1 MGLTWRGSAPLP
13 KVSLPAPADT
23 VLQRPQ
29 LMQQLLE
36 APAGVWLGSPAAS
49 GKTVLAA
56 SALRAHA
63 LQTHE
68 LEAHAPRASRSQSH
82 GLPVFWMQLD
92 QGDNDAGSFFHF
104 AGLAASRVEGAQRKP
119 PALPVYGREVGESLV
134 DFARAW
140 FRAVHARLPPS
151 CVMVFD
157 DWHAIAET
165 NPLQQILAP
174 ALNELPAGH
183 RLWLLSRHAPPAELN
198 SARVRGR
205 LAVLDFSDLALSV
218 DEVQALVSRGP
229 ALARQQPR
237 PVSRPVGDD
246 AMHRAERWHR
256 WCEGW
261 VGALVFALAAGRNE
275 PSALPPA
282 MSSGTA
288 ATLFGFLG
296 AELFEAAAP
305 ALREFML
312 LSAWMPFVSEPL
324 ARQAMPGADT
334 RTAIDALL
342 RQSLLLAIDGGAGG
356 HGNGNRTW
364 RYHRLLREFLQQRSR
379 EQWGETGHAARL
391 AALANTLRDAALP
404 EAAAGLYIEAGHWP
418 GLVQL
423 LLQQAPGL
431 LRSGRTATLAQWAEA
446 LPKTARTP
454 WVRYWHASALN
465 ARDTRLGMREFE
477 RAYDAFWAAGDAEGL
492 YRSWCGVIEAIT
504 YACDDYGALELWLQR
519 LRELRRRFPR
529 MPSLMVRAQV
539 SVYGFSATFFL
550 RPQAPEFARWQRHVQ
565 RFYRLSPRRSDKT
578 AIGGLLGL
586 YHTAITGMGGLGA
599 HLQSLRP
606 LLDDPTVPP
615 FHRLVGGLPDVIHH
629 WIAGDSE
636 QALQRLAVY
645 TQLARDTGTHAID
658 RQYAFQH
665 VYVHCLR
672 GELDAA
678 DQYLKRL
685 AGQLDNM
692 GQLDVA
698 QHQFL
703 TGWRAALGGRLD
715 EAVHLLQAACDNAR
729 QRRFAFFEAI
739 SRGLLAELLACA
751 GDAGAARHHA
761 DEALASARELG
772 SVTAQVA
779 CLMQRAVV
787 AERANTAGP
796 ALAALIAEAF
806 AHAQRHGHFA
816 YGGLMPASLSRL
828 VQRALALGVAPHFVR
843 ELVRRRGLLPPA
855 FTEAGTGESW
865 PWALK
870 LHGFGHMQVLL
881 DDEDLATTKPGR
893 SLDLLRALLCV
904 LPSPLPVNTALAWL
918 WPETI
923 GADQRKVFDVA
934 VHRLRK
940 LLGDERLL
948 RLEGGK
954 LALDVQRVWTDVGA
968 LTAVLE
974 AQAIGRLS
982 AADAVHYLTRLL
994 RGRLLDGDESPWI
1007 QAAREVWRRR
1017 LAHASLRII
1026 EALAVQPGGGSSE
1039 RGLLQAIFNADPASE
1054 PIARQLMLCL
1064 LSAGDARQAAQVL
1077 RLCNRVRQ
1085 LGGEPPLA
1093 PLTLE
1098 MAARHGLQV
1107 SSDKHH

>member
-1 MGLTWRGSAPLP
+1 MGLSWRGNAPLP
-13 KVSLPAPADT
+13 KVSLPAPADS
-23 VLQRPQ
+23 VLQRPE
-29 LMQQLLE
+29 LMQQLLD
-36 APAGVWLGSPAAS
+36 APAGVWVGSPSAS
-49 GKTVLAA
+49 GKTVLAS

-63 LQTHE
+63 LP
-68 LEAHAPRASRSQSH
+68 A
-82 GLPVFWMQLD
+82 FWMQLD

-140 FRAVHARLPPS
+140 FRAMHARLPPG

-157 DWHAIAET
+157 DWQAIAET

-183 RLWLLSRHAPPAELN
+183 RLWLLSRHAPPAALD

-205 LAVLDFSDLALSV
+205 LTVLDFSDLALSV
-218 DEVQALVSRGP
+218 DEVQALLSRGIP
-229 ALARQQPR
+229 AVRQTPR
-237 PVSRPVGDD
+237 PAAED
-246 AMHRAERWHR
+246 AEQRAERWHR

-275 PSALPPA
+275 PAALPPA

-296 AELFEAAAP
+296 AELFEAAGP

-312 LSAWMPFVSEPL
+312 LSAWMPFISEPL
-324 ARQAMPGADT
+324 ARQAMPDIDT
-334 RTAIDALL
+334 RAAIDALL
-342 RQSLLLAIDGGAGG
+342 RQSLLLAVDDDVGGSSGG
-356 HGNGNRTW
+356 HHSW

-379 EQWGETGHAARL
+379 EQWGEDIHATRL
-391 AALANTLRDAALP
+391 AALADTLRDAALP
-404 EAAAGLYIEAGHWP
+404 EAAAGLYMTAGHWP
-418 GLVQL
+418 GLVQQ

-431 LRSGRTATLAQWAEA
+431 LRSGRTRTLAQWAEA
-446 LPKTARTP
+446 LPETARTP

-519 LRELRRRFPR
+519 LRQLRRRFPR
-529 MPSLMVRAQV
+529 VPSLMVRAEV

-550 RPQAPEFARWQRHVQ
+550 RPQAPEFANWLRNVQ
-565 RFYRLSPRRSDKT
+565 RFYRLSPRRSDRA

-606 LLDDPTVPP
+606 LLDDPAVPP

-629 WIAGDSE
+629 WIAGDTE
-636 QALQRLAVY
+636 QALQRLAIY
-645 TQLARDTGTHAID
+645 TRLAQDTGTHAID

-678 DQYLKRL
+678 DQHLKRL
-685 AGQLDNM
+685 ASQLGSM

-739 SRGLLAELLACA
+739 SRGLLAELLAVA
-751 GDAGAARHHA
+751 GDAEAARHHA

-787 AERANTAGP
+787 AERAGMTDT
-796 ALAALIAEAF
+796 ALATLIAEAF
-806 AHAQRHGHFA
+806 AHAQRHGHYG

-828 VQRALALGVAPHFVR
+828 VQRALALGVAPDFVR
-843 ELVRRRGLLPPA
+843 ELVRRRALLPPA
-855 FTEAGTGESW
+855 PIAAGTSESW
-865 PWALK
+865 PWPLK
-870 LHGFGHMQVLL
+870 LRGFGPLQVLL
-881 DDEDLATTKPGR
+881 DEEDLSATKPGR

-918 WPETI
+918 WPETT

-954 LALDVQRVWTDVGA
+954 LALDAQRVWTDVGA
-968 LTAVLE
+968 LAEVIE
-974 AQAIGRLS
+974 AQAAGKLS
-982 AADAVHYLTRLL
+982 AAEAIHRLSSLL
-994 RGRLLDGDESPWI
+994 RGRLLDGDDTPWI

-1017 LAHASLRII
+1017 LAHASLRMT
-1026 EALAVQPGGGSSE
+1026 ETLATQPGGNSTE
-1039 RGLLQAIFNADPASE
+1039 RGLLQSIFNADPAAE
-1054 PIARQLMLCL
+1054 PVARRLMLCL
-1064 LSAGDARQAAQVL
+1064 LSAGDAQQAAQVL
-1077 RLCNRVRQ
+1077 QLCNRVRQ

-1098 MAARHGLQV
+1098 LAARHGLQL